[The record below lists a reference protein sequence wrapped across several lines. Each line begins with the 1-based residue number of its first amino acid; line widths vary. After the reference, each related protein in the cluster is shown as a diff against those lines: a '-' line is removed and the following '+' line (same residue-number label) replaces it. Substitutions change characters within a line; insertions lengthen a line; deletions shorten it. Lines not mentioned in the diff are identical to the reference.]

1 MLPVVLM
8 ILGICLSTMAL
19 QLERMK
25 LVSAA
30 STIARAMARGEP
42 ATKTASFAIG
52 RRLVFRN
59 TEELICAELSADFRL
74 AGFFPLSVAD
84 TECAR
89 RLGF

>member
-1 MLPVVLM
+1 MLPVVVM
-8 ILGICLSTMAL
+8 ILGITLSTMTL

-30 STIARAMARGEP
+30 GTIARAMARGEP
-42 ATKTASFAIG
+42 ESKTASFGVG

-59 TEELICAELSADFRL
+59 TKELICAELSAEFRL
-74 AGFFPLSVAD
+74 AGLFPLSVAD

>member
-1 MLPVVLM
+1 M
-8 ILGICLSTMAL
+8 ILGITLSTMAF

-30 STIARAMARGEP
+30 GTIARAAARGEP
-42 ATKTASFAIG
+42 EVKTASFRIG
-52 RRLVFRN
+52 RHLVFRN
-59 TEELICAELSADFRL
+59 TQELICAELSAEFRL
-74 AGFFPLSVAD
+74 AGFFPLTVAD